1 MLDARLRTVA
11 VTVAVALLLGGALHA
26 LEPVNK
32 TFLGG
37 LAVDGYDVVAYF
49 TDGAPVEGSSAHT
62 VKWNGAV
69 WRFASAEHKAAFEKE
84 PEKYAPAYGG
94 YCAWAV
100 AHGYTADTDPEA
112 WAIVDGRLFLNYDKK
127 IQAKWRQDVPGYVA
141 QGDANWPRL
150 LAEK

>member
-1 MLDARLRTVA
+1 MRGVISLRTAVMAAMALFVA
-11 VTVAVALLLGGALHA
+11 GALQA

-49 TDGAPVEGSSAHT
+49 ADGKPVEGSAQHK
-62 VKWNGAV
+62 VEWNGAV
-69 WRFASAEHKAAFEKE
+69 WRFASAEHRAAFEKE

-127 IQAKWRQDVPGYVA
+127 VQAKWQQDVPGYVA
-141 QGDANWPRL
+141 QGDANWPKL

>member
-1 MLDARLRTVA
+1 MRGVIPLRATVMA
-11 VTVAVALLLGGALHA
+11 AMAFFVGGALQA

-49 TDGAPVEGSSAHT
+49 TDGRPVEGSAAH
-62 VKWNGAV
+62 KLEWNGAV
-69 WRFASAEHKAAFEKE
+69 WRFASAEHRAAFEKE

-127 IQAKWRQDVPGYVA
+127 VQAKWQQDVPGYVA
-141 QGDANWPRL
+141 KGDANWPQL